1 MLSVP
6 TEDATQVTQTDP
18 KLNNKKSKRHMQLLR
33 TKRLRLIMN
42 VSHCRYEVVRDV
54 AKEQFKMRLVE
65 EDHLGGG

>member
-1 MLSVP
+1 
-6 TEDATQVTQTDP
+6 
-18 KLNNKKSKRHMQLLR
+18 MQLLR